1 MAFLWR
7 HFAGFEG
14 CLFGLDS
21 ENGGKGRG
29 INPRVTRA
37 IEEYSTRMS
46 AGLSTFLPTSS
57 SSSPLHVTL
66 QRGGDSERHKLT
78 ESIVTVHSLCPTSLY
93 RRRYPTI
100 VKDSVL
106 TMTL

>member
-1 MAFLWR
+1 MAFVWG

-37 IEEYSTRMS
+37 IGEYSARMS
-46 AGLSTFLPTSS
+46 AGLSTFLLVSS
-57 SSSPLHVTL
+57 SSSLHVTL

-78 ESIVTVHSLCPTSLY
+78 ESIFTLHGLCPTSPY
-93 RRRYPTI
+93 RREYPTI
-100 VKDSVL
+100 VKHSVL
-106 TMTL
+106 TMKL